1 MRPPM
6 RTLIAAALLA
16 ITGTPAVACSY
27 VPSVLSWWE
36 QVKQQERI
44 FIGTILMID
53 PDRRLV
59 LFAIDEPIRGVDT
72 MWLKVPQGGGADCN
86 RIYRSA
92 GTQWIYAGDFVG
104 GPTWEITSP
113 FDDEELAALES
124 VRSLRTE

>member
-1 MRPPM
+1 M

-16 ITGTPAVACSY
+16 TAGTPAVACTY
-27 VPSVLSWWE
+27 MPSELSWW
-36 QVKQQERI
+36 QQIQTAERI

-59 LFAIDEPIRGVDT
+59 LFAVDEPIRGVDS
-72 MWLKVPQGGGADCN
+72 MWLEVPQGDGADCN
-86 RIYRSA
+86 RIYDSA

-104 GPTWEITSP
+104 SPTLEITSP
-113 FDDEELAALES
+113 FDDKELAALES

>member
-1 MRPPM
+1 MRP
-6 RTLIAAALLA
+6 LIAAALLA
-16 ITGTPAVACSY
+16 IAGTPAVACSY
-27 VPSVLSWWE
+27 VPSELSWWE

-59 LFAIDEPIRGVDT
+59 LFAVDEPIRGVDS
-72 MWLKVPQGGGADCN
+72 MWLEVPLGDGADCN
-86 RIYRSA
+86 RTYESA
-92 GTQWIYAGDFVG
+92 GTQWIYAGDFIG